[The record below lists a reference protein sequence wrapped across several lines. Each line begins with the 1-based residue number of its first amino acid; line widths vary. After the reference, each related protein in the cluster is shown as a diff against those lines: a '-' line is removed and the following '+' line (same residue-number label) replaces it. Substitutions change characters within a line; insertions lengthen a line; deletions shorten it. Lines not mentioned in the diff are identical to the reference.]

1 MGIIRR
7 LILLFYVL
15 IVLGVLGICAG
26 VCLQIIPEHVWQ
38 NELKNII
45 ARQETLIALGS
56 MAAASLIL
64 LTAVFASSG
73 GSKGLSIASGDIHLE
88 KDKPGEVKVTV
99 PAIVS
104 VVERAA
110 IVISGVRDASASV
123 YQQDGEVPI
132 RIRLT
137 IALGQGFSAP
147 KVSEEVVASVNNAI
161 RTALELVNVPVEV
174 KVNEITH
181 AIVER
186 DKRVV

>member
-15 IVLGVLGICAG
+15 AILAALVVCAG
-26 VCLQIIPEHVWQ
+26 VCLQFIPTQLWQ
-38 NELKNII
+38 NELKFII
-45 ARQETLIALGS
+45 AREETLAVLAG

-64 LTAVFASSG
+64 LTGIFSR
-73 GSKGLSIASGDIHLE
+73 SKGLSIASGDVHLE
-88 KDKPGEVKVTV
+88 VGKPGEVKVTV

-110 IVISGVRDASASV
+110 ITVSGVREAQASV
-123 YQQDGEVPI
+123 YRQDGEMPI
-132 RIRLT
+132 KVRLT
-137 IALGQGFSAP
+137 ITLGQGFSAP
-147 KVSEEVVASVNNAI
+147 RVSETAVAAI
-161 RTALELVNVPVEV
+161 DDALRTALELSSVPVEV

-181 AIVER
+181 AIQER